1 MLALCRKDL
10 SGHYASWGLTH
21 DYWRPCRVSFKF
33 LFHPN
38 PSARRVT
45 DFLVKESIT
54 DKDLRTYL
62 AYQQASM
69 TSVSIVQN
77 RITQLTSQEAYRNK
91 FSGPI
96 VRRV

>member
-1 MLALCRKDL
+1 MFALCRKDL
-10 SGHYASWGLTH
+10 SGHYESSGLTH

-54 DKDLRTYL
+54 DKDLWTYL
-62 AYQQASM
+62 ASQQASM
-69 TSVSIVQN
+69 ISVSIVQN
-77 RITQLTSQEAYRNK
+77 RITQLASQEASRNE
-91 FSGPI
+91 FFGPI
-96 VRRV
+96 VRRA

>member
-1 MLALCRKDL
+1 MFALCRKDL
-10 SGHYASWGLTH
+10 SGHCENSGLAR

-54 DKDLRTYL
+54 DKDLWTCL
-62 AYQQASM
+62 ASQQASM
-69 TSVSIVQN
+69 ISVSIVQN
-77 RITQLTSQEAYRNK
+77 RITQLASQESYRNK
-91 FSGPI
+91 FFDPI